1 MRALPIRAA
10 ARRSAGGTERA
21 MNFGLW
27 EILIILLLGVIIF
40 GAGKLPNAMG
50 DLGKGIR
57 SLKAS
62 LDGSS
67 DQSATKPPAAPDD
80 RAPPAA

>member
-1 MRALPIRAA
+1 
-10 ARRSAGGTERA
+10 

-27 EILIILLLGVIIF
+27 EVLLILLVGVIIF
-40 GAGKLPNAMG
+40 GAGKLPRAMG

-57 SLKAS
+57 DFKAS
-62 LDGSS
+62 LGGSP
-67 DQSATKPPAAPDD
+67 DHTAAKPPAAPDD

>member
-1 MRALPIRAA
+1 
-10 ARRSAGGTERA
+10 

-27 EILIILLLGVIIF
+27 EILIILLVGVIIF
-40 GAGKLPNAMG
+40 GAGRLPNAMG

-57 SLKAS
+57 NLKAS
-62 LDGSS
+62 LGGSPE
-67 DQSATKPPAAPDD
+67 QSATKPPAAPDD